1 MNKVVGDLG
10 KCSIWLPQVTRNY
23 KCPPASRK
31 TVTVSLWERR
41 CPFVLLAWIFDWS
54 HRNIN
59 CFVPK
64 KSSQWKQPKL
74 VLFCHTRSYFS
85 KFHRERFYTNYSPVL
100 LSCHCYRPP
109 TWNECL
115 KWGEV
120 QSPVP
125 GAANHHFIWHH
136 FLNQNFL
143 QYHLKR
149 SLLLLSWEDQGHAIG
164 SLSISLYF
172 KSLCLITSHC
182 LQIFPPTDMFFYLWR
197 PFRLPSSIFP
207 SLSWIISTT
216 YSFFQPRE
224 IYFIYLEFYIVFK
237 STTASRIIAD
247 PERWPVLMNLQICP

>member
-136 FLNQNFL
+136 FFKPEFSSVSSEEIFIAIILG
-143 QYHLKR
+143 R
-149 SLLLLSWEDQGHAIG
+149 SRTCNW
-164 SLSISLYF
+164 ISLNF
-172 KSLCLITSHC
+172 SV
-182 LQIFPPTDMFFYLWR
+182 LQISLPNYQSLPPNLSTHRHVL
-197 PFRLPSSIFP
+197 LPLTP
-207 SLSWIISTT
+207 L
-216 YSFFQPRE
+216 
-224 IYFIYLEFYIVFK
+224 
-237 STTASRIIAD
+237 
-247 PERWPVLMNLQICP
+247 